1 MIHVCF
7 SLYDKTGRYSKFTGT
22 TMRSIFAN
30 TNAAVTVHLLH
41 DNTLTAD
48 NREKFSALAA
58 QYNQRV
64 EFYNVE
70 ALCAEG
76 LAEIKRLVPR
86 VEGTRYSIATFYR
99 FLIPQMFT
107 PDIER
112 IIYLDSDVVV
122 NLDVEELWKID
133 LEDKPLA
140 AAPEAVINYLDH
152 PFHAKTKFIMAKG
165 FVAYEDYFCAG
176 VLLMNLNFLR
186 GDEENL
192 KRGLK
197 FLNENPELDNFD
209 QDVLNYLY
217 AKESVKLPEKFHVFV
232 RIERRAGK
240 NFLREA
246 IYHYAGWNCTLEMND
261 AFNRLW
267 MHHFIRTPWFDENS
281 IGRLCAGFQ
290 QIQLGLKG
298 SMIKLTALM
307 SGKTRGFVVS
317 KGDADAIKKLFAV
330 RADEEMLVIER
341 DTSRQEIFERMNAS
355 RGKKFFFV
363 FVQNFPF
370 VNFEKLGFVYGRD
383 FINGLDLLSGAQ
395 SLLVNSYLLLKEL

>member
-7 SLYDKTGRYSKFTGT
+7 GLYDKTGRYSKFTGT

-48 NREKFSALAA
+48 NRDKFSALAN
-58 QYNQRV
+58 QFNQRV

-76 LAEIKRLVPR
+76 LAEIKRLVPN

-99 FLIPQMFT
+99 FLIPQLFT
-107 PDIER
+107 PDIEK

-122 NLDVEELWKID
+122 NLNVAELWQID
-133 LEDKPLA
+133 LGDKPLA

-176 VLLMNLNFLR
+176 VLLVNLNRLR
-186 GDEENL
+186 GEKENL
-192 KRGLK
+192 IRGLK
-197 FLNENPELDNFD
+197 FLNANPELDNFD
-209 QDVLNYLY
+209 QDILNYLY
-217 AKESVKLPEKFHVFV
+217 AKDYVKLPEKFHVFV
-232 RIERRAGK
+232 GIERRAGK
-240 NFLREA
+240 NNLRDA
-246 IYHYAGWNCTLEMND
+246 IYHYAGWTCKLEMED

-267 MHHFIRTPWFDENS
+267 MCHFIRTPWFDEDS
-281 IGRLCAGFQ
+281 IGRLSAGFQ
-290 QIQLGLKG
+290 QIQDGLRG
-298 SMIKLTALM
+298 TMIKLTALM

-317 KGDADAIKKLFAV
+317 KGDVDAIKKLFAV
-330 RADEEMLVIER
+330 RADEEMLIVER

-355 RGKKFFFV
+355 RGKKIFFV

-383 FINGLDLLSGAQ
+383 FINGLDLLSGSQ